1 STRST
6 TPAATRRSAATRS
19 SAPRPAAASTSSR
32 RSPTPACASTTSRA
46 GRRPTSSTPAA
57 RPCWRRSRPPTMTTW
72 LLLAIAFGVG
82 ALITVQIGTNTR
94 LKEAL
99 GDAVP
104 AVIISSLLGVVILVG
119 VTLLGRTPWPSA
131 TRIAGAPWWA
141 WLGGLLGA
149 VYAVATVLLA
159 RRLGAATLTAVVVTG
174 QLVCSVVLD

>member
-1 STRST
+1 
-6 TPAATRRSAATRS
+6 
-19 SAPRPAAASTSSR
+19 
-32 RSPTPACASTTSRA
+32 
-46 GRRPTSSTPAA
+46 
-57 RPCWRRSRPPTMTTW
+57 MTTW

-159 RRLGAATLTAVVVTG
+159 RRLGAATLTALVVTG
-174 QLVCSVVLD
+174 QLVCSVVLDHFGAVGFSEHALSAGRVAGCLLMIAGFVLIARF